1 MKRRGAATKSR
12 LSRLAVLGL
21 AMLGLAALAAGCAST
36 ADKDLTDPEMEKWR
50 IMAEQSQGHSPSA
63 RTEEVDRFEDVT
75 VRADTIDP
83 KAAEP
88 EPRSLPDFKITLR
101 MHDADLVAVLQ
112 ALSRAARQSIVVSP
126 SVQGVVNINI
136 VKTPWS
142 EVFQGV
148 LSANRLAYTW
158 EGNIIRVMTAEDMK
172 YDLEMDQLRTQQQ
185 AERLAR
191 QRAEPLVTSIMRVKF
206 SDAATLKENLATF
219 LAKDDDGKP
228 IGSIEVDAHT
238 NSLIVNS
245 IRSDVDRLMRIVTR
259 LDAPRAQIKL
269 KAHIVETTRDTAR
282 ALGVQ
287 WGGSYQGNVYD
298 GSNVYI
304 NPGGGTGATTSGS
317 TTESRMGT
325 YDPTFGTGPSG
336 KGVGINLTP
345 SGFDEK
351 AMGLSLGMMFGNVG
365 ENVLELQLKALEQD
379 NKLRIISSPSI
390 TTMDN
395 QKAYTESGERVPY
408 ATTETSG
415 GVVTTTVKFEEVV
428 LRLEITPHIIDE
440 QYIKLNILIQKDE
453 VDESREVDGNYFILK
468 KKTET
473 TLIAR
478 DGETVVISGLSKQRS
493 YHNEDGVPYLKD
505 LPGGNRLFGS
515 ESKQETM
522 DEFMIFITPNV
533 LSKWVKGERQKTLEE
548 IEQELEEQRRREK
561 AAREREGASSEGGS
575 ESSQGAEQ

>member
-1 MKRRGAATKSR
+1 MRPCAR
-12 LSRLAVLGL
+12 
-21 AMLGLAALAAGCAST
+21 ALLLLLCLTALVVGCAST
-36 ADKDLTDPEMEKWR
+36 MEKDQTDDELEKWR

-63 RTEEVDRFEDVT
+63 RAEEVERIEDMVID
-75 VRADTIDP
+75 ADTIDP
-83 KAAEP
+83 EVKVAP
-88 EPRSLPDFKITLR
+88 KVLPMFKVTLR
-101 MHDADLVAVLQ
+101 MHNADLIAVLQ
-112 ALSRAARQSIVVSP
+112 ALSRAAKQSIVVSP

-136 VKTPWS
+136 VETPWA
-142 EVFQGV
+142 EVFKGV
-148 LSANRLAYTW
+148 LSANRLTYDW
-158 EGNIIRVMTAEDMK
+158 QGDILRVMTTEDMK
-172 YDLEMDQLRTQQQ
+172 FDLEMDQLRTQQKT
-185 AERLAR
+185 ELLA
-191 QRAEPLVTSIMRVKF
+191 QRKAEPLVTSIVKIKF
-206 SDAATLKENLATF
+206 SDAAALKESLLPF
-219 LAKDDDGKP
+219 IAKDGEGKP
-228 IGSIEVDAHT
+228 MGSIEVDAHT

-245 IRSDVDRLMRIVTR
+245 IRTDIDRLVRMITR

-269 KAHIVETTRDTAR
+269 KAHIVETTKDTAR

-287 WGGSYQGNVYD
+287 WGGSYQGNVYN
-298 GSNVYI
+298 GSNLYVT
-304 NPGGGTGATTSGS
+304 PGGGTGATTSATS
-317 TTESRMGT
+317 TDGRAGT
-325 YDPTFGTGPSG
+325 YNPTLGTSSSG

-345 SGFDEK
+345 SGFDE
-351 AMGLSLGMMFGNVG
+351 AATGLSLGLGFGTIG
-365 ENVLELQLKALEQD
+365 ENLLEMQLKALEQD

-493 YHNEDGVPYLKD
+493 YRNEDGIPYLKD

-515 ESKQETM
+515 ESKQDTM
-522 DEFMIFITPNV
+522 DEFMIFITPDV
-533 LSKWVKGERQKTLEE
+533 LSKWRPGERQKTMKE
-548 IEQELEEQRRREK
+548 IEQELEEKRRLELEK
-561 AAREREGASSEGGS
+561 LEAEKLSEMDEPMEGAG
-575 ESSQGAEQ
+575 Q